1 MSNQAPDDIDRAA
14 IAENAQRTV
23 ERSALR
29 KVRKALDSIERAQ
42 ADKRKLLR
50 NVLLACAALALV
62 GAWLVWT
69 LIISGRE
76 PPVGPGIELPA
87 AAKPKQ

>member
-29 KVRKALDSIERAQ
+29 KMRKALDGIERAE
-42 ADKRKLLR
+42 AEKRKLLR
-50 NVLLACAALALV
+50 NVLLACAALVLL
-62 GAWLVWT
+62 GAWLVWA
-69 LIISGRE
+69 LIFSGRAQSA
-76 PPVGPGIELPA
+76 GPGIELPA
-87 AAKPKQ
+87 ATKQKP

>member
-1 MSNQAPDDIDRAA
+1 MGSQPPEDIDRAA

-29 KVRKALDSIERAQ
+29 KVRKTLDGIERAE

-50 NVLLACAALALV
+50 NALLACAALVLV

-69 LIISGRE
+69 LIFSGRE
-76 PPVGPGIELPA
+76 PPAGPGIELPA
-87 AAKPKQ
+87 AARPKQ

>member
-29 KVRKALDSIERAQ
+29 KVRKALDGIERAE
-42 ADKRKLLR
+42 AEKRKLLR
-50 NVLLACAALALV
+50 NVLLACAALVLL
-62 GAWLVWT
+62 GAWLVWA
-69 LIISGRE
+69 LIFSGRA
-76 PPVGPGIELPA
+76 PSASPGIELPA
-87 AAKPKQ
+87 ATKQKP